1 MAIRKEFVSR
11 MTDYINDRIHELN
24 TVKRAIKQEEIWL
37 DASKSKIMY
46 LHSTEKLIK
55 TEDIMTCLQRME
67 AYKGQ
72 KKVPVEEAVKK
83 LTEQK
88 EALTKEVTEWETK
101 LKAVGAPAK

>member
-1 MAIRKEFVSR
+1 
-11 MTDYINDRIHELN
+11 
-24 TVKRAIKQEEIWL
+24 
-37 DASKSKIMY
+37 
-46 LHSTEKLIK
+46 
-55 TEDIMTCLQRME
+55 ME